1 MKKISFD
8 NPNIFLDIG
17 VGRFPVQTLEEAK
30 IAVDK
35 VINYS
40 ATESFGDWRLNIC
53 FVGDD
58 NDESELYTHYKL
70 NNLQTIFQQI
80 ILS

>member
-1 MKKISFD
+1 M
-8 NPNIFLDIG
+8 
-17 VGRFPVQTLEEAK
+17 EEAK

-58 NDESELYTHYKL
+58 NDESETVHSLQAEQLADYISTNYPIMNVDKIYWMHM
-70 NNLQTIFQQI
+70 NNNHQQVV
-80 ILS
+80 SVVKV